1 MSEQH
6 SSQEKTEEA
15 SAQKLKKSRDEG
27 QVARSKDLATTIS
40 LLVTLFV
47 LKYSFGFYADTLHE
61 SFRMSYINFQQ
72 AEMSVND
79 LPLLLTNNL
88 LLFGMLLLPLLIT
101 PLLVICLSLVP
112 GGWVFASKNF
122 MPQFSRLNPLKG
134 LAKIVS
140 AQNWSELLKSIVKIT
155 VLLLAAWW
163 LVLDASARMLEFQR
177 MDLTSAITQAFGL
190 LFNTTLILLTV
201 FVLFS
206 FIDIPLQRFFFLK
219 KMRMTKQ
226 EVKEEHKNQEGRP
239 EVKAR
244 IKQLQRQMLQRQI
257 NRVIK
262 NADVVIVNPQHYAV
276 ALKYDLKKAKAPY
289 VLAKGVDE
297 LALYI
302 KKLAAKHQLEV
313 VEVPPLARACST
325 MACARS
331 TPSTASACGRM
342 SWPHRPV
349 PQPRSSTSGKRWP
362 AARRG
367 ASRVSWAWYFRCS
380 IRWLWKSSA
389 YSSNSAST

>member
-1 MSEQH
+1 MSEH

-61 SFRMSYINFQQ
+61 SFRISYINFQQ
-72 AEMSVND
+72 AEMDLND
-79 LPLLLTNNL
+79 LPLLLTQNL

-140 AQNWSELLKSIVKIT
+140 AQNWSELLKSLLKIT

-163 LVLDASARMLEFQR
+163 LVIDASARLLEFQR
-177 MDLTSAITQAFGL
+177 MDLTNAITQAFDL
-190 LFNTTLILLTV
+190 LFNTTLILLAV

-206 FIDIPLQRFFFLK
+206 VIDIPLQRFFFLK
-219 KMRMTKQ
+219 KLRMTKQ
-226 EVKEEHKNQEGRP
+226 DVKEEHKNQEGRP

-289 VLAKGVDE
+289 VLAKGVDDI
-297 LALYI
+297 ALYI
-302 KKLAAKHQLEV
+302 KKLAAKHQLEI
-313 VEVPPLARACST
+313 VEVPPLARAIYFTTQINQQIPAPLYTAVAHVLSYILQLRAYRQGRRNKPQLANNLNIPAS
-325 MACARS
+325 MANR
-331 TPSTASACGRM
+331 T
-342 SWPHRPV
+342 
-349 PQPRSSTSGKRWP
+349 
-362 AARRG
+362 
-367 ASRVSWAWYFRCS
+367 
-380 IRWLWKSSA
+380 
-389 YSSNSAST
+389 

>member
-1 MSEQH
+1 VSEH
-6 SSQEKTEEA
+6 SSQEKTEKP

-40 LLVTLFV
+40 LLVTLFA
-47 LKYSFGFYADTLHE
+47 LKYSFGFYGDTLHE
-61 SFRMSYINFQQ
+61 SFRISFVNFHQ
-72 AEMSVND
+72 MDTGLND
-79 LPLLLTNNL
+79 LPLLLTDNL
-88 LLFGMLLLPLLIT
+88 FLFITLLLPLLVT
-101 PLLVICLSLVP
+101 PVLVICLSLMP
-112 GGWVFASKNF
+112 GGWVFSSKNF
-122 MPQFSRLNPLKG
+122 MPQFSRLNPIKG

-140 AQNWSELLKSIVKIT
+140 AQNWSELVKSIVK
-155 VLLLAAWW
+155 VCALLLAAWW
-163 LVLDASARMLEFQR
+163 LVIDASARMLDFQR
-177 MDLTSAITQAFGL
+177 MDLTSAITHAFSL
-190 LFNTTLILLTV
+190 LFNTTLILLLV

-262 NADVVIVNPQHYAV
+262 NADVVIVNPQHFAV

-297 LALYI
+297 MALYI

-313 VEVPPLARACST
+313 VEVPPLARAIYFTTQINQQIPAPLYTAVAHVLSYILQLRAYRQGRRNKPQLANNLNIPAS
-325 MACARS
+325 MANR
-331 TPSTASACGRM
+331 T
-342 SWPHRPV
+342 
-349 PQPRSSTSGKRWP
+349 
-362 AARRG
+362 
-367 ASRVSWAWYFRCS
+367 
-380 IRWLWKSSA
+380 
-389 YSSNSAST
+389 

>member
-1 MSEQH
+1 MSEH

-72 AEMSVND
+72 AEMDLND
-79 LPLLLTNNL
+79 LPLLLTQNL

-140 AQNWSELLKSIVKIT
+140 AQNWSELLKSLLKIT

-163 LVLDASARMLEFQR
+163 LVIDASARLLEFQR
-177 MDLTSAITQAFGL
+177 MDLTSAITQAFDL
-190 LFNTTLILLTV
+190 LFNTTLILLAV

-206 FIDIPLQRFFFLK
+206 VIDIPLQRFFFLK
-219 KMRMTKQ
+219 KLRMTKQ
-226 EVKEEHKNQEGRP
+226 DVKEEHKNQEGRP

-289 VLAKGVDE
+289 VLAKGVDDI
-297 LALYI
+297 ALYI
-302 KKLAAKHQLEV
+302 KKLAAKHQLEI
-313 VEVPPLARACST
+313 VEVPPLARAIYFTTQINQQIPAPLYTAVAHVLSYILQLRAYRQGRRNKPQLANNLNIPAS
-325 MACARS
+325 MANR
-331 TPSTASACGRM
+331 T
-342 SWPHRPV
+342 
-349 PQPRSSTSGKRWP
+349 
-362 AARRG
+362 
-367 ASRVSWAWYFRCS
+367 
-380 IRWLWKSSA
+380 
-389 YSSNSAST
+389 